1 MCPFASPSP
10 AMLMST
16 TFPEPLEDKLFPL
29 AAPPLAEL
37 EALFTVTATNALSPS
52 TFELITFPSP
62 VIVNPIVDPS
72 ASAVSPMSN
81 VNAFESPVAVIFK
94 VMFSQFV
101 PLVLSQLKSTVLPF
115 QIVKLLPDNVNC

>member
-1 MCPFASPSP
+1 
-10 AMLMST
+10 MLRDRQGYDII
-16 TFPEPLEDKLFPL
+16 FWIRLWAQFPL
-29 AAPPLAEL
+29 AAPPLATLEL
-37 EALFTVTATNALSPS
+37 LLTLTTISALLPS

-72 ASAVSPMSN
+72 ASAVSPISN

-101 PLVLSQLKSTVLPF
+101 PLVLSQLKSTVLLSP
-115 QIVKLLPDNVNC
+115 VNAHVPV